1 MIFNAA
7 KTEKT
12 FNSGKMVALSKDTG
26 ALVWEKDLTIY
37 SWSSPT
43 AIYNKDGKGY
53 VIFCDAYGK
62 IHLIDARTGET
73 LYVLNTGGGNMEGS
87 PAIYNDIIVIG
98 TRGQKIYGIK
108 IS

>member
-1 MIFNAA
+1 
-7 KTEKT
+7 
-12 FNSGKMVALSKDTG
+12 MVALKKSTG
-26 ALVWEKDLTIY
+26 ELVWEKDLNIY

-43 AIYNKDGKGY
+43 AIYDAEGKAY

-62 IHLIDARTGET
+62 VHLIDARTAET

-87 PAIYNDIIVIG
+87 PAIYNDIMVIG

-108 IS
+108 IK